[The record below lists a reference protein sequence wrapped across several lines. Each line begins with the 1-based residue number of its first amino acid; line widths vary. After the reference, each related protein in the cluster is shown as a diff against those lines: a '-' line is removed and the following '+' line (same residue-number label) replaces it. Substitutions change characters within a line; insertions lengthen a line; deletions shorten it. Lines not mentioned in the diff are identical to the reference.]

1 MYVLLFLSLIMT
13 TVEKKERGSMT
24 SSLFVVVL
32 IVDFLEL
39 VERIV
44 ATWIV
49 IFMLFY
55 IVR

>member
-49 IFMLFY
+49 IFMLF
-55 IVR
+55 

>member
-13 TVEKKERGSMT
+13 TVEKKERGSMA

-55 IVR
+55 IIR